1 MCLKDPLGVCFLP
14 RSGEWDSADKMGSQA
29 STEAAWVRGKMVCL
43 GDGGVQ
49 EANREK
55 MESNGS
61 IFIPPLL
68 HTL

>member
-1 MCLKDPLGVCFLP
+1 MGERKDGVF
-14 RSGEWDSADKMGSQA
+14 GGW
-29 STEAAWVRGKMVCL
+29 
-43 GDGGVQ
+43 GVQ